1 MKKLIC
7 LLLVAAML
15 LCCVACGAK
24 EESNEPQDSAS
35 ESGTNEA
42 GTTDGEA
49 IKVGLIS
56 GLTGF
61 GDLSMNDQAM
71 EGCKRAEED
80 FGIELKTVEPKDTT
94 QVLDMIQSFADDGY
108 QIIICA
114 VPDYDDIL
122 ADVAPQYPDV
132 NFLTIDSTFT
142 LDNVMAVE
150 YMTHEGSYLAGAAA
164 AMKSE
169 TGVIGAVGGMDLVTI
184 SRFIDAYEQGAKA
197 VNPDI
202 ECIVKYVGTDYNAWA
217 DTATAKSL
225 TLDMIDNGA
234 DVVFQIAGGAGL
246 GTIEACGERG
256 VYAIGVN
263 VDQEYIAPDTVMT
276 SMLTAGEN
284 AIYEA
289 IESYVKEGKKFTGIF
304 TADLS
309 NSCVD
314 IVYSKHL
321 TEEET
326 KQLQDMRQQ
335 IIDGEIDV
343 VDAVNP

>member
-7 LLLVAAML
+7 LLLAAAML
-15 LCCVACGAK
+15 LCCAACGAK
-24 EESNEPQDSAS
+24 EDSKEPAQDSAD
-35 ESGTNEA
+35 ESGTNRDEP
-42 GTTDGEA
+42 

-61 GDLSMNDQAM
+61 GDLSQNDQAL
-71 EGCKRAEED
+71 EGCQRAEEE

-94 QVLDMIQSFADDGY
+94 QVLDMIQSFAEDGY

-114 VPDYDDIL
+114 VCDYDDIL

-132 NFLTIDSTFT
+132 NFLTIDSTFN
-142 LDNVMAVE
+142 LENVMAVE

-169 TGVIGAVGGMDLVTI
+169 TGVIGAVGGMDLASI

-256 VYAIGVN
+256 VWAIGVN

-284 AIYEA
+284 AIYDA
-289 IESYVKEGKKFTGIF
+289 IEAYVKDGTKFTGIF
-304 TADLS
+304 TANLA

-314 IVYSKHL
+314 IVYSRHF
-321 TEEET
+321 TEEEIE
-326 KQLQDMRQQ
+326 QLQQMRQQ